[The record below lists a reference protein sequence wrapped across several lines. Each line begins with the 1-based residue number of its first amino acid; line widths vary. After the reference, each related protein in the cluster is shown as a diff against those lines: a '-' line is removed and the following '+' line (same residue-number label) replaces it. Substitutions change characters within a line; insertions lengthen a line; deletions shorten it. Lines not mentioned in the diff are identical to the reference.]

1 MDEKITAKW
10 ARKQSEE
17 VLGERVKGEL
27 SKCENAILAAV
38 KSNATH
44 CNVYIHAHNATL
56 IELKR
61 RGFKVEQHNEQ
72 RDGAI
77 LIISW

>member
-1 MDEKITAKW
+1 MDSKITAKW

-17 VLGERVKGEL
+17 VLGQRVKGEL
-27 SKCENAILAAV
+27 TKCENSIISAV

-56 IELKR
+56 TELKR
-61 RGFKVEQHNEQ
+61 RGFKVEQHDEQ
-72 RDGAI
+72 RDGPI
-77 LIISW
+77 LIITW